1 MRYRFLRFPGG
12 KSKAVTFSYDDGCR
26 DDIRLAE
33 TMARYGLKGTFNLN
47 GAQLGKDGTDWRL
60 TPGEI
65 RRAIL
70 EKGFEIANHGA
81 DHRANG
87 LLRPI
92 EGIREVLDCRLELEK
107 AFGRIV
113 RGMAYP
119 DSGINLFQNG
129 ASRESVKRYLEDLD
143 IVYART
149 TVSDPS
155 FRLPE
160 DWLAWNPSCHH
171 SDPDALK
178 CVDAFLTVD
187 PEKAYV
193 ASRYPRLFMLW
204 GHSFEFERAGNWALL
219 EEICER
225 LSAEDGIWHAT
236 NMEIYTYVRAYGS
249 LIFSADHLTV
259 HNPTLLKI
267 WFDADGALYAVEP
280 GGTVRLPG

>member
-1 MRYRFLRFPGG
+1 MNKVYFCFPGG
-12 KSKAVTFSYDDGCR
+12 RHKAVTFSYDDG
-26 DDIRLAE
+26 RLQDRRLVE
-33 TMARYGLKGTFNLN
+33 MFNRYGVKGTFNLN

-160 DWLAWNPSCHH
+160 AEGGPVRNW
-171 SDPDALK
+171 
-178 CVDAFLTVD
+178 FLEED
-187 PEKAYV
+187 
-193 ASRYPRLFMLW
+193 
-204 GHSFEFERAGNWALL
+204 SFRREGYFSLEDTANDLL
-219 EEICER
+219 EDPAARKVLE
-225 LSAEDGIWHAT
+225 
-236 NMEIYTYVRAYGS
+236 TYVPALVRVMTEQSVIPLGLSMKSILNHDRDDS
-249 LIFSADHLTV
+249 LD
-259 HNPTLLKI
+259 LKQI
-267 WFDADGALYAVEP
+267 NHDLNQIPNA
-280 GGTVRLPG
+280 